1 MGAEH
6 IQLPKDTM
14 SKSVRLNFQGG
25 KVHFKSSFKRL
36 SGGSTFDC
44 STVWGQTE
52 RTPSL
57 LSVSRSS
64 HPHWLI
70 SDFVFFLIRLS
81 APCPSSLSL
90 CVCVFQYS
98 SLCTAPGLES
108 FPALK
113 PATPADSH
121 THQLLMSLD
130 SNTLFKRVAELQSM
144 LDRCVILSVKHW
156 LAELSDSLALIV
168 KRNSNY
174 SVLFC
179 QEIKWESVEHHL

>member
-1 MGAEH
+1 MEVAHLTVPQFGAKQRERPVSCQCH
-6 IQLPKDTM
+6 GPLTLIGWSLILCFFWSGCPLP
-14 SKSVRLNFQGG
+14 VPL
-25 KVHFKSSFKRL
+25 
-36 SGGSTFDC
+36 
-44 STVWGQTE
+44 
-52 RTPSL
+52 
-57 LSVSRSS
+57 
-64 HPHWLI
+64 
-70 SDFVFFLIRLS
+70 
-81 APCPSSLSL
+81 LSL

>member
-1 MGAEH
+1 MLVGAEH

-90 CVCVFQYS
+90 CVCIPVLLSLYS
-98 SLCTAPGLES
+98 AGPGELSRPEAS
-108 FPALK
+108 H
-113 PATPADSH
+113 TSH

-144 LDRCVILSVKHW
+144 LDRCVILSVKRW